1 MSLYIRDAEVN
12 ALARKLQMATKAAT
26 KTDAVRTAL
35 RNELERARTATPL
48 RDRIKRLQEATRA
61 LGPDNP
67 NFDMKAFMDREWD
80 GL

>member
-1 MSLYIRDAEVN
+1 MSWS
-12 ALARKLQMATKAAT
+12 
-26 KTDAVRTAL
+26 
-35 RNELERARTATPL
+35 ARTATPL